1 MKLQTRLTALVS
13 AIIILISAAIGLF
26 AISITENNEVGRV
39 DSILNSAVNQLGITQ
54 DDPLS
59 LALLLADQSDLKFTV
74 SYISAAREI
83 TALNQSSGDLPE
95 VPVDQDLSAALS
107 EGITLKTDGLNRI
120 RAVEL
125 PDDEFL
131 VLSVSLAEI
140 SAAKSQ
146 NVRYLFI
153 FTLVMVLFGTA
164 VSNYLFRRDNELN
177 EVVNSLQKNQENMRE
192 FLGDA
197 SHELRTPLTVIKG
210 YVELLGKN
218 KAAEPA
224 RTAEYYE
231 RIAHEIE
238 RMQSLINDLLFIA
251 ELEDQAPI
259 EPEIINFS
267 REVAHLSNDLKTLQ
281 PSRPIETKIQPGILV
296 NISHNYAQ
304 QMLANIF
311 ANLRRHTPEDSQV
324 LIDLATAGNKAV
336 LTISDAGSG
345 LPEEVYKSGIQY
357 FQRFDRSRSRESG
370 GSGLGMTI
378 MKRIIE
384 NANGSIELRQS
395 QFGGLEIKITL
406 PISRDWWDYWIK
418 IHIMTSTYLNSLKN
432 KSEIHIELVCL
443 GNICR
448 SPMAAAVLHNKSRD
462 LTRPKFLV
470 SSSGTSV
477 WHKGEGASPSSVK
490 VWESAGYKYEHVSRP
505 FSMDLF
511 DQRDLILTMDLTNR
525 SDVLKS
531 ARNQADINKVMM
543 LRSFDPKLIS
553 LDTTTPDAELLQV
566 PDPWG
571 QEITAYR
578 EVFQII
584 DSAIDGLIQYF
595 KD

>member
-26 AISITENNEVGRV
+26 AISITENNEIGRV
-39 DSILNSAVNQLGITQ
+39 DSILNSAVNQLEITQ

-83 TALNQSSGDLPE
+83 TALNQSSGDLLG
-95 VPVDQDLSAALS
+95 VPGEQDLTAALS
-107 EGITLKTDGLNRI
+107 AGITLKNDELNRI
-120 RAVEL
+120 RAIEL

-146 NVRYLFI
+146 NIRYLFI
-153 FTLVMVLFGTA
+153 FTLAMVLLGIG

-218 KAAEPA
+218 QTPDAAK
-224 RTAEYYE
+224 TSEYYE

-238 RMQSLINDLLFIA
+238 RMQSLINDLLLIA
-251 ELEDQAPI
+251 ELEDQGPI
-259 EPEIINFS
+259 ETEIINYS

-281 PSRPIETKIQPGILV
+281 PSRPIETKIEPGILV

-324 LIDLATAGNKAV
+324 LIDLATVGSKAV

-345 LPEEVYKSGIQY
+345 LPEEVYRSGIQY

-384 NANGSIELRQS
+384 NANGFIELRKS
-395 QFGGLEIKITL
+395 QFGGLEIQINL
-406 PISRDWWDYWIK
+406 PISRD
-418 IHIMTSTYLNSLKN
+418 
-432 KSEIHIELVCL
+432 
-443 GNICR
+443 
-448 SPMAAAVLHNKSRD
+448 
-462 LTRPKFLV
+462 
-470 SSSGTSV
+470 
-477 WHKGEGASPSSVK
+477 
-490 VWESAGYKYEHVSRP
+490 
-505 FSMDLF
+505 
-511 DQRDLILTMDLTNR
+511 
-525 SDVLKS
+525 
-531 ARNQADINKVMM
+531 
-543 LRSFDPKLIS
+543 
-553 LDTTTPDAELLQV
+553 
-566 PDPWG
+566 
-571 QEITAYR
+571 
-578 EVFQII
+578 
-584 DSAIDGLIQYF
+584 
-595 KD
+595 

>member
-1 MKLQTRLTALVS
+1 MRLQTRLTALVS

-39 DSILNSAVNQLGITQ
+39 DSILNSAVNQLVTTQ

-83 TALNQSSGDLPE
+83 TALNQSSGDLLG
-95 VPVDQDLSAALS
+95 VPGDQDLSAALS
-107 EGITLKTDGLNRI
+107 AGITLKTDELNRI

-131 VLSVSLAEI
+131 ALSVSLADI

-146 NVRYLFI
+146 NIRYLFL
-153 FTLVMVLFGTA
+153 FTLAMVLLGTA

-238 RMQSLINDLLFIA
+238 RMQSLINDLLLIA

-281 PSRPIETKIQPGILV
+281 PSRPIETKIEPGILV

-406 PISRDWWDYWIK
+406 PISRD
-418 IHIMTSTYLNSLKN
+418 
-432 KSEIHIELVCL
+432 
-443 GNICR
+443 
-448 SPMAAAVLHNKSRD
+448 
-462 LTRPKFLV
+462 
-470 SSSGTSV
+470 
-477 WHKGEGASPSSVK
+477 
-490 VWESAGYKYEHVSRP
+490 
-505 FSMDLF
+505 
-511 DQRDLILTMDLTNR
+511 
-525 SDVLKS
+525 
-531 ARNQADINKVMM
+531 
-543 LRSFDPKLIS
+543 
-553 LDTTTPDAELLQV
+553 
-566 PDPWG
+566 
-571 QEITAYR
+571 
-578 EVFQII
+578 
-584 DSAIDGLIQYF
+584 
-595 KD
+595 

>member
-1 MKLQTRLTALVS
+1 MRLQTRLTALVS

-39 DSILNSAVNQLGITQ
+39 DSILNSAVNQLVTTQ

-83 TALNQSSGDLPE
+83 TALNQSSGDLLG
-95 VPVDQDLSAALS
+95 VPGDQDLSAALS
-107 EGITLKTDGLNRI
+107 AGITLKTDELNRI

-131 VLSVSLAEI
+131 ALSVSLADI

-146 NVRYLFI
+146 NIRYLFL
-153 FTLVMVLFGTA
+153 FTLAMVLLGTA

-210 YVELLGKN
+210 YVELLSKN
-218 KAAEPA
+218 QITDVTKAAE
-224 RTAEYYE
+224 YYD
-231 RIAHEIE
+231 RVGHEIE
-238 RMQSLINDLLFIA
+238 RMQSLINDLLLIA
-251 ELEDQAPI
+251 ELEDEAPL
-259 EPEIINFS
+259 ETEIINFS
-267 REVAHLSNDLKTLQ
+267 REVAHLSNDLKALQ
-281 PSRPIETKIQPGILV
+281 PIRPIETKIEPGILV

-324 LIDLATAGNKAV
+324 LIDLTTVGNKAV

-384 NANGSIELRQS
+384 NANGSIELGKS
-395 QFGGLEIKITL
+395 QFGGLEIRITL
-406 PISRDWWDYWIK
+406 PISRD
-418 IHIMTSTYLNSLKN
+418 
-432 KSEIHIELVCL
+432 
-443 GNICR
+443 
-448 SPMAAAVLHNKSRD
+448 
-462 LTRPKFLV
+462 
-470 SSSGTSV
+470 
-477 WHKGEGASPSSVK
+477 
-490 VWESAGYKYEHVSRP
+490 
-505 FSMDLF
+505 
-511 DQRDLILTMDLTNR
+511 
-525 SDVLKS
+525 
-531 ARNQADINKVMM
+531 
-543 LRSFDPKLIS
+543 
-553 LDTTTPDAELLQV
+553 
-566 PDPWG
+566 
-571 QEITAYR
+571 
-578 EVFQII
+578 
-584 DSAIDGLIQYF
+584 
-595 KD
+595 

>member
-1 MKLQTRLTALVS
+1 MRLQSRLTALVS

-39 DSILNSAVNQLGITQ
+39 DSILNSAVNQLAITQ

-83 TALNQSSGDLPE
+83 TALNQSSGDLLG
-95 VPVDQDLSAALS
+95 VPGDQYLSAALS
-107 EGITLKTDGLNRI
+107 EGITLKTDELNRI
-120 RAVEL
+120 RAIEL
-125 PDDEFL
+125 PDDEYL
-131 VLSVSLAEI
+131 VISVSLAEI

-146 NVRYLFI
+146 NIRYLFI
-153 FTLVMVLFGTA
+153 FTLAMVLLGIG

-218 KAAEPA
+218 QASEPA
-224 RTAEYYE
+224 KTAEYYE

-238 RMQSLINDLLFIA
+238 RMQSLINDLLLIA
-251 ELEDQAPI
+251 ELEDQGPI

-267 REVAHLSNDLKTLQ
+267 REVVHLSNDLKTLQ
-281 PSRPIETKIQPGILV
+281 TSRPIETKIEPGILV

-324 LIDLATAGNKAV
+324 LIELVTVGNKAV

-384 NANGSIELRQS
+384 NANGLIELRKS

-406 PISRDWWDYWIK
+406 PISRD
-418 IHIMTSTYLNSLKN
+418 
-432 KSEIHIELVCL
+432 
-443 GNICR
+443 
-448 SPMAAAVLHNKSRD
+448 
-462 LTRPKFLV
+462 
-470 SSSGTSV
+470 
-477 WHKGEGASPSSVK
+477 
-490 VWESAGYKYEHVSRP
+490 
-505 FSMDLF
+505 
-511 DQRDLILTMDLTNR
+511 
-525 SDVLKS
+525 
-531 ARNQADINKVMM
+531 
-543 LRSFDPKLIS
+543 
-553 LDTTTPDAELLQV
+553 
-566 PDPWG
+566 
-571 QEITAYR
+571 
-578 EVFQII
+578 
-584 DSAIDGLIQYF
+584 
-595 KD
+595 

>member
-1 MKLQTRLTALVS
+1 MRLQTRLTALVS

-39 DSILNSAVNQLGITQ
+39 DSILNSAVNQLVTTQ

-83 TALNQSSGDLPE
+83 TALNQSSGDLLG
-95 VPVDQDLSAALS
+95 VPGDQDLSAALS
-107 EGITLKTDGLNRI
+107 AGITLKTDELNRI

-131 VLSVSLAEI
+131 ALSVSLADI

-146 NVRYLFI
+146 NIRYLFL
-153 FTLVMVLFGTA
+153 FTLAMVLLGTA

-210 YVELLGKN
+210 YVELLSKN
-218 KAAEPA
+218 QITDVTKAAE
-224 RTAEYYE
+224 YYD
-231 RIAHEIE
+231 RVGHEIE
-238 RMQSLINDLLFIA
+238 RMQSLINDLLLIA
-251 ELEDQAPI
+251 ELEDEAPL
-259 EPEIINFS
+259 ETEIINFS
-267 REVAHLSNDLKTLQ
+267 REVAHMSNDLKALQ
-281 PSRPIETKIQPGILV
+281 PSRPIETKIEPGILI

-324 LIDLATAGNKAV
+324 LIDLTTAGNKAV

-384 NANGSIELRQS
+384 NANGSIELGKS
-395 QFGGLEIKITL
+395 QFGGLEIRITL
-406 PISRDWWDYWIK
+406 PVSRD
-418 IHIMTSTYLNSLKN
+418 
-432 KSEIHIELVCL
+432 
-443 GNICR
+443 
-448 SPMAAAVLHNKSRD
+448 
-462 LTRPKFLV
+462 
-470 SSSGTSV
+470 
-477 WHKGEGASPSSVK
+477 
-490 VWESAGYKYEHVSRP
+490 
-505 FSMDLF
+505 
-511 DQRDLILTMDLTNR
+511 
-525 SDVLKS
+525 
-531 ARNQADINKVMM
+531 
-543 LRSFDPKLIS
+543 
-553 LDTTTPDAELLQV
+553 
-566 PDPWG
+566 
-571 QEITAYR
+571 
-578 EVFQII
+578 
-584 DSAIDGLIQYF
+584 
-595 KD
+595 

>member
-39 DSILNSAVNQLGITQ
+39 DSILNSAVNQLVITQ

-83 TALNQSSGDLPE
+83 TALNQSSGDLPD

-131 VLSVSLAEI
+131 VLSVSLADI
-140 SAAKSQ
+140 KTAKSQ
-146 NVRYLFI
+146 NVRYLFL
-153 FTLVMVLFGTA
+153 FTLAMVLLGTA

-238 RMQSLINDLLFIA
+238 RMQSLINDLLLIA
-251 ELEDQAPI
+251 ELEDQALI

-281 PSRPIETKIQPGILV
+281 PSRPIETKIEPGILV
-296 NISHNYAQ
+296 NISHSYAQ

-406 PISRDWWDYWIK
+406 PISRD
-418 IHIMTSTYLNSLKN
+418 
-432 KSEIHIELVCL
+432 
-443 GNICR
+443 
-448 SPMAAAVLHNKSRD
+448 
-462 LTRPKFLV
+462 
-470 SSSGTSV
+470 
-477 WHKGEGASPSSVK
+477 
-490 VWESAGYKYEHVSRP
+490 
-505 FSMDLF
+505 
-511 DQRDLILTMDLTNR
+511 
-525 SDVLKS
+525 
-531 ARNQADINKVMM
+531 
-543 LRSFDPKLIS
+543 
-553 LDTTTPDAELLQV
+553 
-566 PDPWG
+566 
-571 QEITAYR
+571 
-578 EVFQII
+578 
-584 DSAIDGLIQYF
+584 
-595 KD
+595 

>member
-39 DSILNSAVNQLGITQ
+39 DSILNSAVNQLVITQ

-83 TALNQSSGDLPE
+83 TALNQSSGDLPG

-140 SAAKSQ
+140 SAA
-146 NVRYLFI
+146 VRYLFI

-238 RMQSLINDLLFIA
+238 RMQSLINDLLLIA

-281 PSRPIETKIQPGILV
+281 PSRPIETKIEPGILV

-406 PISRDWWDYWIK
+406 PISRD
-418 IHIMTSTYLNSLKN
+418 
-432 KSEIHIELVCL
+432 
-443 GNICR
+443 
-448 SPMAAAVLHNKSRD
+448 
-462 LTRPKFLV
+462 
-470 SSSGTSV
+470 
-477 WHKGEGASPSSVK
+477 
-490 VWESAGYKYEHVSRP
+490 
-505 FSMDLF
+505 
-511 DQRDLILTMDLTNR
+511 
-525 SDVLKS
+525 
-531 ARNQADINKVMM
+531 
-543 LRSFDPKLIS
+543 
-553 LDTTTPDAELLQV
+553 
-566 PDPWG
+566 
-571 QEITAYR
+571 
-578 EVFQII
+578 
-584 DSAIDGLIQYF
+584 
-595 KD
+595 

>member
-1 MKLQTRLTALVS
+1 MRLQTRLTALVS

-39 DSILNSAVNQLGITQ
+39 DSILNSAVNQLVTTQ

-83 TALNQSSGDLPE
+83 TALNQSSGDLLG
-95 VPVDQDLSAALS
+95 VPGDQDLSAALS
-107 EGITLKTDGLNRI
+107 TGITLKTDELNRI

-131 VLSVSLAEI
+131 ALSVSLADI

-146 NVRYLFI
+146 NIRYLFL
-153 FTLVMVLFGTA
+153 FTLAMVLLGTA

-177 EVVNSLQKNQENMRE
+177 EFVNSLQKNQENMRE

-210 YVELLGKN
+210 YVELLSKN
-218 KAAEPA
+218 QITDVTKAAE
-224 RTAEYYE
+224 YYD
-231 RIAHEIE
+231 RVGHEIE
-238 RMQSLINDLLFIA
+238 RMQSLINDLLLIA
-251 ELEDQAPI
+251 ELEDQVPL
-259 EPEIINFS
+259 ETEIINFS
-267 REVAHLSNDLKTLQ
+267 REVAHLSNDLKALQ
-281 PSRPIETKIQPGILV
+281 PSRPIETKIEPGILV

-324 LIDLATAGNKAV
+324 LIELTTAGNKAV

-406 PISRDWWDYWIK
+406 PISRD
-418 IHIMTSTYLNSLKN
+418 
-432 KSEIHIELVCL
+432 
-443 GNICR
+443 
-448 SPMAAAVLHNKSRD
+448 
-462 LTRPKFLV
+462 
-470 SSSGTSV
+470 
-477 WHKGEGASPSSVK
+477 
-490 VWESAGYKYEHVSRP
+490 
-505 FSMDLF
+505 
-511 DQRDLILTMDLTNR
+511 
-525 SDVLKS
+525 
-531 ARNQADINKVMM
+531 
-543 LRSFDPKLIS
+543 
-553 LDTTTPDAELLQV
+553 
-566 PDPWG
+566 
-571 QEITAYR
+571 
-578 EVFQII
+578 
-584 DSAIDGLIQYF
+584 
-595 KD
+595 

>member
-1 MKLQTRLTALVS
+1 MRLQTRLTALVS

-39 DSILNSAVNQLGITQ
+39 DSILNSAVNQLAITQ

-83 TALNQSSGDLPE
+83 TALNQSSGDLLS
-95 VPVDQDLSAALS
+95 VPGNQDLSAALS
-107 EGITLKTDGLNRI
+107 EGITLKTDELNRI

-131 VLSVSLAEI
+131 VLSVSLADI

-146 NVRYLFI
+146 NIRYLFL
-153 FTLVMVLFGTA
+153 FTLAMVLLGTA

-218 KAAEPA
+218 QTPDAAK
-224 RTAEYYE
+224 TVEYYE

-238 RMQSLINDLLFIA
+238 RMQSLINDLLLIA
-251 ELEDQAPI
+251 ELEDRVPI
-259 EPEIINFS
+259 DPEIINFS

-281 PSRPIETKIQPGILV
+281 PSRPIETKIEPGILV

-311 ANLRRHTPEDSQV
+311 GNLRRHTPEDSQV
-324 LIDLATAGNKAV
+324 LIDLATVGNKAV

-384 NANGSIELRQS
+384 NANGSIELGKS
-395 QFGGLEIKITL
+395 QFRGLEIKITL
-406 PISRDWWDYWIK
+406 PISRD
-418 IHIMTSTYLNSLKN
+418 
-432 KSEIHIELVCL
+432 
-443 GNICR
+443 
-448 SPMAAAVLHNKSRD
+448 
-462 LTRPKFLV
+462 
-470 SSSGTSV
+470 
-477 WHKGEGASPSSVK
+477 
-490 VWESAGYKYEHVSRP
+490 
-505 FSMDLF
+505 
-511 DQRDLILTMDLTNR
+511 
-525 SDVLKS
+525 
-531 ARNQADINKVMM
+531 
-543 LRSFDPKLIS
+543 
-553 LDTTTPDAELLQV
+553 
-566 PDPWG
+566 
-571 QEITAYR
+571 
-578 EVFQII
+578 
-584 DSAIDGLIQYF
+584 
-595 KD
+595 

>member
-39 DSILNSAVNQLGITQ
+39 DSILNSAVNQLVTTQ

-83 TALNQSSGDLPE
+83 TALNQSSGDLLG
-95 VPVDQDLSAALS
+95 VPGDQDLSAALS
-107 EGITLKTDGLNRI
+107 TGITLKTDELNRI

-131 VLSVSLAEI
+131 ALSVSLADI

-146 NVRYLFI
+146 NIRYLFL
-153 FTLVMVLFGTA
+153 FTLAMVLLGTA

-210 YVELLGKN
+210 YVELLSKN
-218 KAAEPA
+218 QITDVTKAAE
-224 RTAEYYE
+224 YYD
-231 RIAHEIE
+231 RVGHEIE
-238 RMQSLINDLLFIA
+238 RMQSLINDLLLIA
-251 ELEDQAPI
+251 ELEDQVPL
-259 EPEIINFS
+259 ETEIINFS
-267 REVAHLSNDLKTLQ
+267 REVAHMSNDLKALQ
-281 PSRPIETKIQPGILV
+281 PSRPIETKIEPGILV

-324 LIDLATAGNKAV
+324 LIDLTTAGNKAV

-384 NANGSIELRQS
+384 NANGSIELGKS
-395 QFGGLEIKITL
+395 QFGGLEIRITL
-406 PISRDWWDYWIK
+406 PISRD
-418 IHIMTSTYLNSLKN
+418 
-432 KSEIHIELVCL
+432 
-443 GNICR
+443 
-448 SPMAAAVLHNKSRD
+448 
-462 LTRPKFLV
+462 
-470 SSSGTSV
+470 
-477 WHKGEGASPSSVK
+477 
-490 VWESAGYKYEHVSRP
+490 
-505 FSMDLF
+505 
-511 DQRDLILTMDLTNR
+511 
-525 SDVLKS
+525 
-531 ARNQADINKVMM
+531 
-543 LRSFDPKLIS
+543 
-553 LDTTTPDAELLQV
+553 
-566 PDPWG
+566 
-571 QEITAYR
+571 
-578 EVFQII
+578 
-584 DSAIDGLIQYF
+584 
-595 KD
+595 